1 MAYGIIA
8 ALATPPGVSA
18 LAVIRASGEGCARMA
33 EEYFGL
39 AEGRLLGMRR
49 ALSACPGSS
58 SRGEAEV
65 IQTGDAARGPAAG
78 SSSRGGA
85 EVLLLSWPAGR
96 SFTGEEMV
104 EIMCPGS
111 MMIAGEILN
120 GLEALGA
127 RPSGPGEFTRRAFL
141 SGRMSAIE
149 VIALSSIWRSGAGAV
164 VSRELEEAAAALE
177 KALGRVQESIE
188 AAIEFSEE
196 HNIEEEG
203 NEALFEAAGSSAG
216 ELASAA
222 GRAEGPVRVF
232 LAGPVNSGKST
243 LFNTLAGRERAVV
256 TPEEGTTRD
265 GASALLVAAGRE
277 VELFD
282 TPGFRQGG
290 EGDADRRAL
299 EIAIGMVGRDDIVV
313 WMSRGGSEKPDY
325 EMADRAGITIE
336 VSSLADECG
345 GAGLRLSS
353 RTGEGV
359 EALKALIAAS
369 RPPGMLSCL
378 AAGIGL
384 HIEAARRM
392 CAAGEMA
399 GASEEVAEALEELAS
414 VMDRGSG
421 IELAVERALGRLC
434 VGK

>member
-18 LAVIRASGEGCARMA
+18 LAVIRTSGEGCARMA

-39 AEGRLLGMRR
+39 AEGRLSGMRR
-49 ALSACPGSS
+49 ALSACPGS
-58 SRGEAEV
+58 
-65 IQTGDAARGPAAG
+65 I
-78 SSSRGGA
+78 SRGGA

-111 MMIAGEILN
+111 MTIAGEILG
-120 GLEALGA
+120 GLEAMGA

-141 SGRMSAIE
+141 SGRMSALE

-164 VSRELEEAAAALE
+164 ISRELEDAAASLE
-177 KALGRVQESIE
+177 KALETVQESLE

-196 HNIEEEG
+196 HHIAEEDIE
-203 NEALFEAAGSSAG
+203 FRMEAAGGSARG
-216 ELASAA
+216 LASAA
-222 GRAEGPVRVF
+222 LRAEGPVRVF

-243 LFNTLAGRERAVV
+243 LFNTITGRERAVV

-265 GASALLVAAGRE
+265 GASALLVVAGRE

-282 TPGFRQGG
+282 TPGFRHGG
-290 EGDADRRAL
+290 RWDADCRAL
-299 EIAIGMVGRDDIVV
+299 EISIGMVGRDDIVV
-313 WMSRGGSEKPDY
+313 WMSRGGSEQPDG
-325 EMADRAGITIE
+325 EIMARAGITIE
-336 VSSLADECG
+336 VASLADECG
-345 GAGLRLSS
+345 GGGLRLSS

-359 EALKALIAAS
+359 EELKARIAAS
-369 RPPGMLSCL
+369 RPPGMLYCC
-378 AAGIGL
+378 AAGIGR
-384 HIEAARRM
+384 HIEAARSM
-392 CAAGEMA
+392 CGAGEMA
-399 GASEEVAEALEELAS
+399 AASEEIAEAMEALAS
-414 VMDRGSG
+414 VMDRGTG